1 MNPEFQTRAL
11 DFKCESVA
19 ELDQVESPLQK

>member
-1 MNPEFQTRAL
+1 MDPEFQTKTL
-11 DFKCESVA
+11 DFKRESVA